1 MCNIIGKNSINDN
14 EEFCEKPPRTNGIL
28 CYKNIKKNFKKMY
41 NKKISDHN
49 NIIRLILVEIRVI

>member
-28 CYKNIKKNFKKMY
+28 CYKNIKKIKKKCII
-41 NKKISDHN
+41 KKFLTIIIS
-49 NIIRLILVEIRVI
+49 